1 MMKYITKLKKTLICD
16 VELYYNRKL
25 FLKPRQIDK
34 SKKVKLYFVYLNNCD
49 QLLRSFINV

>member
-16 VELYYNRKL
+16 VELYYNRKI
-25 FLKPRQIDK
+25 FLKPRQINK
-34 SKKVKLYFVYLNNCD
+34 SKKVQLNFVYLNNCD